1 MVFVPTKLHFF
12 YIGTRVCLI
21 LFPKKRKDELDTP
34 SAGEKF
40 SLTRGFQTL
49 HVGTADATRGND
61 RRHTWE

>member
-40 SLTRGFQTL
+40 GNDIV
-49 HVGTADATRGND
+49 VGTLFELGERA
-61 RRHTWE
+61 